1 MGEDLGALFG
11 GVVVPEATPSPRTIR
26 FATPPLGDGPS
37 RAFTRDDV
45 GDAPARPVFDVSVDV
60 TNVLVGPDFVAVTV
74 ARADQWEHLL
84 APLLGAVTD
93 AFADTGA
100 PTPVVDPS
108 VRPAP
113 GPGGPV
119 PDHAPRRLER
129 AWSEVGAVRGGG
141 DRAARIVAA
150 TRDAVA
156 ERRQVAAVL
165 LADVDPEVAAVHWA
179 RLLTDASRSV
189 RRATV
194 DTIGDAQREDLRPLL
209 ETALDDADAW
219 TRWRA
224 LRGIAQ
230 LGPDA
235 SRTAVQVLAS
245 DPDFRVRLEAAR
257 MVDG

>member
-1 MGEDLGALFG
+1 MREDLGALFG

-60 TNVLVGPDFVAVTV
+60 TNVLVGPDFVAVTI

-100 PTPVVDPS
+100 PTPVVDRS

-119 PDHAPRRLER
+119 PTTRPVASNARGASSEPNGTAAIAPPASSRRP
-129 AWSEVGAVRGGG
+129 A
-141 DRAARIVAA
+141 
-150 TRDAVA
+150 
-156 ERRQVAAVL
+156 
-165 LADVDPEVAAVHWA
+165 
-179 RLLTDASRSV
+179 
-189 RRATV
+189 
-194 DTIGDAQREDLRPLL
+194 
-209 ETALDDADAW
+209 
-219 TRWRA
+219 TRWRNVV
-224 LRGIAQ
+224 R
-230 LGPDA
+230 
-235 SRTAVQVLAS
+235 SRPCCSPTSTRRSRPSTGRAC
-245 DPDFRVRLEAAR
+245 
-257 MVDG
+257 